1 MKQAI
6 VLGASSGMGRKVSE
20 MLLKEGWHVG
30 VAARRMEALNEL
42 AESFPERV
50 EVMQIDVMA
59 EDAPQ
64 RLLELIDK
72 VGGVDLYFHASGIGK
87 QNMLLDEE
95 VERKTVMTNAWGFT
109 RMVDTVFNYMATH
122 QGGQYCGSSLRL
134 QEQRGWALL
143 RRIVPPRL
151 FRTCISSR

>member
-30 VAARRMEALNEL
+30 VAARRMDALNEL
-42 AESFPERV
+42 AESFPDRV

-59 EDAPQ
+59 DDASQ

-72 VGGVDLYFHASGIGK
+72 VGVL
-87 QNMLLDEE
+87 
-95 VERKTVMTNAWGFT
+95 
-109 RMVDTVFNYMATH
+109 
-122 QGGQYCGSSLRL
+122 
-134 QEQRGWALL
+134 
-143 RRIVPPRL
+143 
-151 FRTCISSR
+151 TCISMLRESGSRTCSWMRRWKGRR

>member
-42 AESFPERV
+42 ADSFPGRV

-59 EDAPQ
+59 DDAPQ

-72 VGGVDLYFHASGIGK
+72 VGVL
-87 QNMLLDEE
+87 
-95 VERKTVMTNAWGFT
+95 
-109 RMVDTVFNYMATH
+109 
-122 QGGQYCGSSLRL
+122 
-134 QEQRGWALL
+134 
-143 RRIVPPRL
+143 
-151 FRTCISSR
+151 TCISMLRESGSRTCCWMRRWNRRR